1 MPSYQ
6 LSQKGQTMLTAVP
19 QQDAGY
25 LDEPQVVGGLLL
37 IAHQDRSALR
47 EPAQRPLHHPPP
59 RRVALLARGVV
70 ELLLADPAD
79 VRNVAAL
86 PHRLP
91 GRSVVVALVQAQ

>member
-1 MPSYQ
+1 MASCLEANMQINPYARCC
-6 LSQKGQTMLTAVP
+6 QKGQTMLTAVP

-86 PHRLP
+86 PHH
-91 GRSVVVALVQAQ
+91 